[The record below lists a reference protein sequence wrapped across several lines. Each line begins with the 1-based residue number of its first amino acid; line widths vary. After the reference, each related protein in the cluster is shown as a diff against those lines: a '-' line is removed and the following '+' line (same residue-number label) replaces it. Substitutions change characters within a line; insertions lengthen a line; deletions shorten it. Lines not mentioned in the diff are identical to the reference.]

1 MASRQVDPMRGLGH
15 HHVAPRDATG
25 MQWLGLCVLC
35 CRCPREQCGACSSL
49 PDARACFSCL
59 PARRA
64 NTGYFS
70 PLICRCSDTTPAG
83 RTGNERRHGGG
94 HGAREQLLDGSRA
107 EPAVVRNFWRATTPA
122 EAAVSSAWC
131 LRRLASRIRLCVE
144 LLVAHAA
151 AFSTLFLA

>member
-1 MASRQVDPMRGLGH
+1 MAI
-15 HHVAPRDATG
+15 HVPFAPRS
-25 MQWLGLCVLC
+25 Q
-35 CRCPREQCGACSSL
+35 EQMGKNRFFMVV
-49 PDARACFSCL
+49 P
-59 PARRA
+59 
-64 NTGYFS
+64 Y

-107 EPAVVRNFWRATTPA
+107 EPAAVRKLWQATTPA